1 MDGTFLGTYESK
13 ISNWENLIKADPENS
28 RLYQKEMDSYMVK
41 CLPFMLRYVRKECIN
56 EEEKINPVFNIVTRK
71 GLKRREIYHD
81 YLRSVEE
88 FKGSFPKEHDKIE
101 NKKERKKHSH
111 SRQLLDVLICNL
123 CKSKNVFYETETAQN
138 ICTDCGCAVHQ
149 LGEELTYKEEQEHN
163 EKMVIQCGYKK
174 ENHLNEWILQFQ
186 GRETTNIPDIVID
199 QLRAEFK
206 KQKIKKVTEITREK
220 VRTFLKKL
228 KMTKYYEHSTYIT
241 HILNGLKPPDMS
253 QALEDRLRLMFKE
266 IQEPFEHNCPP
277 ERNNFLSY
285 SYVLY
290 KFCELL
296 EEDDFLPFFPLL
308 KSKEKLHQQ
317 DVIWKK
323 MCKELQWEFIP
334 TI

>member
-1 MDGTFLGTYESK
+1 MEGTFLGTYESK
-13 ISNWENLIKADPENS
+13 ITNWEKLIETDPENS
-28 RLYQKEMDSYMVK
+28 HIYKRDMDDYIIR
-41 CLPFMLRYVRKECIN
+41 CLPFMLRYTHKIEYN
-56 EEEKINPVFNIVTRK
+56 KEEEVNSVFNIVTKK

-81 YLRSVEE
+81 YLRTVED
-88 FKGSFPKEHDKIE
+88 FKGVFPSE
-101 NKKERKKHSH
+101 NKKNENNKKIKKQSFNLKQHEI
-111 SRQLLDVLICNL
+111 LNCNA
-123 CKSKNVFYETETAQN
+123 CKSTNVFHEDHTSQT
-138 ICTDCGCAVHQ
+138 ICMDCGCATHE
-149 LGEELTYKEEQEHN
+149 LGQALSYKEEQEQN
-163 EKMVIQCGYKK
+163 EKMVVQCGYKK

-186 GRETTNIPDIVID
+186 GRETTNIPDTVIE
-199 QLRAEFK
+199 QLRSEFK
-206 KQKIKKVTEITREK
+206 KQKIKKISEITREK

-228 KMTKYYEHSTYIT
+228 KLTKYYEHSTYIT
-241 HILNGLKPPDMS
+241 HILNGLKPPEMT

-266 IQEPFEHNCPP
+266 IQEPFENNCPP

-296 EEDDFLPFFPLL
+296 EEDVFLPFFPLL

>member
-13 ISNWENLIKADPENS
+13 LSNWESLIKSDPGNAHI
-28 RLYQKEMDSYMVK
+28 YQMDMDKYMVN
-41 CLPFMLRYVRKECIN
+41 CLPFMWRYMNKDCK
-56 EEEKINPVFNIVTRK
+56 EEEELNSVFNIVTKK

-81 YLRSVEE
+81 YLRSVED
-88 FKGSFPKEHDKIE
+88 FKGVFPKENNKFE
-101 NKKERKKHSH
+101 NKKQIKKQAYNSK
-111 SRQLLDVLICNL
+111 LCEIFECKN
-123 CKSKNVFYETETAQN
+123 CKSKNVYYEQETAQN
-138 ICTDCGCAVHQ
+138 ICTDCGCAEQQ
-149 LGEELTYKEEQEHN
+149 LGEELTYKEEQEQN
-163 EKMVIQCGYKK
+163 EKMVVQCGYKK

-186 GRETTNIPDIVID
+186 GQEVTNIPDSVIE
-199 QLRAEFK
+199 QLRGEFK

-228 KMTKYYEHSTYIT
+228 KLTKYYEHSTHIT